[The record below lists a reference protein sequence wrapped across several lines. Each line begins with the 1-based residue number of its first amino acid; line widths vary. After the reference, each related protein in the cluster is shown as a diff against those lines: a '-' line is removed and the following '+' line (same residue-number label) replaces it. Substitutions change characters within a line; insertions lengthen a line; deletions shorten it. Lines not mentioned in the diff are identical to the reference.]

1 MQQFHVYIHDIVV
14 HIYTLY
20 IYIYIKKIYKAK
32 NHAQH
37 TSTDCSELVREG
49 LYVL

>member
-1 MQQFHVYIHDIVV
+1 MKK
-14 HIYTLY
+14 IY
-20 IYIYIKKIYKAK
+20 IYKAK